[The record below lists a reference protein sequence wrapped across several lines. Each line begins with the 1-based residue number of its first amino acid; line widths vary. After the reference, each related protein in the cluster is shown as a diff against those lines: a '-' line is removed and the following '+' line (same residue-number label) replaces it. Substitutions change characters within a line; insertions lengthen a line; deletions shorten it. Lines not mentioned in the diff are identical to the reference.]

1 MDVVSA
7 FLIRNIVYVYF
18 FYGLAFFSLGLVVL
32 LESGRATEFRFAR
45 ALLPLALFGF
55 VHGAHEWFEMFQIF
69 AAHATGYTAG
79 LAEELFRVI
88 SLTVSFVFLL
98 AFGAR
103 LLPDAEARPR
113 ASYGQ
118 VAAMIGV
125 WLAAT
130 LFVYLRQ
137 RPTLDD
143 LVVAADVLS
152 RYILGIT
159 GALLASWALLR
170 ERRDFHKR
178 GMSAYG
184 QALLWAALAFFVYGV
199 IGQFFVRPSIVAPS
213 QVINT
218 ALFVRTF
225 GFPVQLLR
233 GAAAVAI
240 AIMLGSAL
248 RAFDAEGRLRLAR
261 AHKARIE
268 AQAATLEAQARRTQE
283 VEALNVQLRGTTHEL
298 SALVEMSRTLSST
311 IEWDRVLHYALYQIA
326 HSFAGVWSTAI
337 FLKQSGMAEPAQTY
351 QPPQASGFH
360 QPPAAALLLSAVAGR
375 VMDSSQAV
383 GVDLAGEIVI
393 VEDADADGNV
403 AIQKSSGPYRTLGVP
418 LVAQGESVGSLV
430 MSLAEADGPNRRPFT
445 RQDLN
450 LLAAFARQITT
461 SIENARLY
469 QALQERE
476 ARLAELFRQ
485 LVNAQEG
492 ERQRIARELH
502 DETGQKLSALAM
514 GLAAVEASDFSRMD
528 GDGPAAGRSLIHN
541 LREVTDQAITELRH
555 IMSDLRPA
563 LLDDLG
569 LAPALRSYVQQY
581 ALRHP
586 EISVALS
593 ADRGLKSSA
602 RRLPPEYE
610 TALFRVAQEALTNV
624 ARHAHATHVTVTFE
638 QRPEVVRLEIS
649 DNGVG
654 FSPDAARAPSQAPG
668 AGLGLVGMRERVTL
682 VGGRWSVQSAPGAGT
697 CVVVEL
703 PLR

>member
-125 WLAAT
+125 WLAAV
-130 LFVYLRQ
+130 LLVYLRQ

-178 GMSAYG
+178 GMSSYG

-199 IGQFFVRPSIVAPS
+199 IGQAFVRPSIVAPS

-218 ALFVRTF
+218 AFFVRAF

-240 AIMLGSAL
+240 AVTLGNAL
-248 RAFDAEGRLRLAR
+248 RAFEAEGRLRLAR

-283 VEALNVQLRGTTHEL
+283 VEALNVQLRGTTREL

-326 HSFAGVWSTAI
+326 NSFAGVWCTAI
-337 FLKQSGMAEPAQTY
+337 FLKQSGLAEPAQTY
-351 QPPQASGFH
+351 QHPQAVA
-360 QPPAAALLLSAVAGR
+360 PAAAPPLSTIVSR
-375 VMDSSQAV
+375 VMESGQAV

-393 VEDADADGNV
+393 VEDLDVDGNV
-403 AIQKSSGPYRTLGVP
+403 APKESSGPYRTLGVP
-418 LVAQGESVGSLV
+418 LVAQGELVGSLV
-430 MSLAEADGPNRRPFT
+430 MSSSAEGRPFAS
-445 RQDLN
+445 QDLN

-469 QALQERE
+469 QVLQERE
-476 ARLAELFRQ
+476 TRLAELFRQ

-502 DETGQKLSALAM
+502 DETGQKLTALAM
-514 GLAAVEASDFSRMD
+514 GLAAVEASGFNRMG
-528 GDGPAAGRSLIHN
+528 GDGAAEGRTLVHN
-541 LREVTDQAITELRH
+541 LRDVTDQAITELRH

-586 EISVALS
+586 EINVTLS
-593 ADRGLKSSA
+593 ADRPA
-602 RRLPPEYE
+602 HRLPPQYE
-610 TALFRVAQEALTNV
+610 TALFRVAQEALTNI
-624 ARHAHATHVTVTFE
+624 ARHAHATRATVILE
-638 QRPEVVRLEIS
+638 QRSGIARLEIS

-654 FSPDAARAPSQAPG
+654 FSPEAAHPG
-668 AGLGLVGMRERVTL
+668 PNAFGSGLGLVGMRERITL
-682 VGGRWSVQSAPGAGT
+682 VGGCWSIHSAPGQGT
-697 CVVVEL
+697 RVVVEL
-703 PLR
+703 PLPSGLNRMSGEA

>member
-1 MDVVSA
+1 MDLVSA
-7 FLIRNIVYVYF
+7 FLTRNIVYVYF

-32 LESGRATEFRFAR
+32 LESGRASEFRFAR
-45 ALLPLALFGF
+45 ALIPLALFGF

-69 AAHATGYTAG
+69 AAHATGHTAG

-88 SLTVSFVFLL
+88 LLTVSFCFLL

-118 VAAMIGV
+118 VTAMMGV
-125 WLAAT
+125 WLSAV

-137 RPTLDD
+137 RPALDE
-143 LVVAADVLS
+143 LVLAADVLS

-178 GMSAYG
+178 GMSYYG

-199 IGQFFVRPSIVAPS
+199 IGQLFVRPSIVAPS
-213 QVINT
+213 QVVNT
-218 ALFVRTF
+218 ALFVRLF

-233 GAAAVAI
+233 GAAAAAI
-240 AIMLGSAL
+240 AITLGNAL
-248 RAFDAEGRLRLAR
+248 RAFEAEGRLRLAR
-261 AHKARIE
+261 ANKARIE
-268 AQAATLEAQARRTQE
+268 AQAATLEAQERRTQE
-283 VEALNVQLRGTTHEL
+283 VEALNVQLRGTTREL

-311 IEWDRVLHYALYQIA
+311 IELDRVLHYALYQIA
-326 HSFAGVWSTAI
+326 NSFEGVCCAAI
-337 FLKQSGMAEPAQTY
+337 FLKQAGVLEPAQTY
-351 QPPQASGFH
+351 YHPYAA
-360 QPPAAALLLSAVAGR
+360 PPAAPPPLQAVASRTTDCG
-375 VMDSSQAV
+375 QAV
-383 GVDLAGEIVI
+383 GVDLADQIMI
-393 VEDADADGNV
+393 VEDLDADGNV
-403 AIQKSSGPYRTLGVP
+403 APKKPSAHYRTLGVP
-418 LVAQGESVGSLV
+418 LVAQGEPVGSLV
-430 MSLAEADGPNRRPFT
+430 MSSAQDDKPFAS
-445 RQDLN
+445 QDLN

-469 QALQERE
+469 QVVQERE

-502 DETGQKLSALAM
+502 DETGQKLTALAM
-514 GLAAVEASDFSRMD
+514 GLAAVETSLSND
-528 GDGPAAGRSLIHN
+528 AAAEGRQLVHN

-586 EISVALS
+586 QISVTLS
-593 ADRGLKSSA
+593 ADRA
-602 RRLPPEYE
+602 AQRLSPQYE
-610 TALFRVAQEALTNV
+610 TALFRVAQEALTNI
-624 ARHAHATHVTVTFE
+624 ARHAHATRAAVIFE
-638 QRPEVVRLEIS
+638 QRPNIVRLEIS

-654 FSPDAARAPSQAPG
+654 FNPEAERAGRYASG
-668 AGLGLVGMRERVTL
+668 SGLGLVGMRERITL
-682 VGGRWSVQSAPGAGT
+682 VGGRWSIQSAPGEGT
-697 CVVVEL
+697 RVVVEL
-703 PLR
+703 AIS

>member
-7 FLIRNIVYVYF
+7 FLTRNIVYVYF

-32 LESGRATEFRFAR
+32 LESGRASEFRFAR

-55 VHGAHEWFEMFQIF
+55 AHGAHEWFEMFQIF
-69 AAHATGYTAG
+69 AAHATGHTAG
-79 LAEELFRVI
+79 LAEEVFRVV
-88 SLTVSFVFLL
+88 SLTVSFCFLL

-137 RPTLDD
+137 RPTPDD
-143 LVVAADVLS
+143 LALAADVLS

-170 ERRDFHKR
+170 ERRDFHQR
-178 GMSAYG
+178 GMSHYG

-199 IGQFFVRPSIVAPS
+199 IGQLFVRPSIVAPS
-213 QVINT
+213 QIVNT
-218 ALFVRTF
+218 ALFVRLF

-233 GAAAVAI
+233 GAAAAAI
-240 AIMLGSAL
+240 AITLGSAL
-248 RAFDAEGRLRLAR
+248 RAFEAEGRLRLAR
-261 AHKARIE
+261 ANKARLE
-268 AQAATLEAQARRTQE
+268 AQAAALEAQAQRTQE
-283 VEALNVQLRGTTHEL
+283 VEALNVQLRGTTREL

-311 IEWDRVLHYALYQIA
+311 IELDRVLHYALYQIA
-326 HSFAGVWSTAI
+326 NSFEAVGCAAI
-337 FLKQSGMAEPAQTY
+337 FLKQSGMAEPIQTY
-351 QPPQASGFH
+351 YHPPAAGLD
-360 QPPAAALLLSAVAGR
+360 QPPAAPLLSAVASR
-375 VMDSSQAV
+375 TTDSGQAA
-383 GVDLAGEIVI
+383 GVDPAGEIVI
-393 VEDADADGNV
+393 VEDLDADGNL
-403 AIQKSSGPYRTLGVP
+403 AAREPSGPYRTLGAP
-418 LVAQGESVGSLV
+418 LIARGEPVGSLV
-430 MSLAEADGPNRRPFT
+430 MASAQVGKPFT
-445 RQDLN
+445 GQDLN

-469 QALQERE
+469 QVLQERE

-502 DETGQKLSALAM
+502 DETGQKLTALAM
-514 GLAAVEASDFSRMD
+514 GLAAVEASGLNRMTND
-528 GDGPAAGRSLIHN
+528 AGAEGRSLIHN
-541 LREVTDQAITELRH
+541 LRGVTDQAITELRH

-586 EISVALS
+586 EISVTLS
-593 ADRGLKSSA
+593 ADRPA
-602 RRLPPEYE
+602 RRLPSQYE
-610 TALFRVAQEALTNV
+610 TTLFRVAQEALTNI
-624 ARHAHATHVTVTFE
+624 ARHAQATHATVIFE
-638 QRPEVVRLEIS
+638 QRPDGVRLEIN
-649 DNGVG
+649 DDGVG
-654 FSPDAARAPSQAPG
+654 FSPDAERVGPHAPG
-668 AGLGLVGMRERVTL
+668 SGLGLVGMRERVTL
-682 VGGRWSVQSAPGAGT
+682 VGGRWSVQSAPGQGT
-697 CVVVEL
+697 RVVVEL
-703 PLR
+703 PLA